1 MKNKFLIYYIF
12 IEELNEIIIKNI
24 LILKNKKYRLNIIT
38 SNKNIYQ
45 ISKFAKISKI
55 PFYVID
61 NIKSAIKNHASGVFL
76 SGKNKSL
83 SKNLINIAKLKVIGS
98 AHSQQEYYIKK
109 MQNCETIMLS
119 PIFFNKK
126 YSYNKILGP
135 IKFNLITLNW
145 NCKVCALGGIK
156 LNNLKMINL
165 TKVKAISFMSL
176 ISNEELKQ
184 KSPPTVK

>member
-24 LILKNKKYRLNIIT
+24 LILKNEKYRLNIIT
-38 SNKNIYQ
+38 SDKNIYQ
-45 ISKFAKISKI
+45 VSRFAKIYKI

-61 NIKSAIKNHASGVFL
+61 NTKAAIKNYASGVFL
-76 SGKNKSL
+76 SSKNKRISN
-83 SKNLINIAKLKVIGS
+83 NLINLAKLNVIGS
-98 AHSQQEYYIKK
+98 AHSQHEYYIKK
-109 MQNCETIMLS
+109 KQNCDTIMLS

-126 YSYNKILGP
+126 YSLNQILGP
-135 IKFNLITLNW
+135 IKFNLISLSW
-145 NCKVCALGGIK
+145 NCRICALGGIK

-176 ISNEELKQ
+176 INSEDLNKKAHLQ
-184 KSPPTVK
+184 

>member
-61 NIKSAIKNHASGVFL
+61 NIKSAIKNYASGVFL

-83 SKNLINIAKLKVIGS
+83 SDNLVNIAGLKVIGS
-98 AHSQQEYYIKK
+98 AHNQMEYYIKK
-109 MQNCETIMLS
+109 QQNCDIIMLS

-126 YSYNKILGP
+126 YSLNKILGP

-145 NCKVCALGGIK
+145 SCKVCALGGIQ
-156 LNNLKMINL
+156 LNNLRMINL
-165 TKVKAISFMSL
+165 TKAKAISFMSL
-176 ISNEELKQ
+176 INSEDLNKKAHLQ
-184 KSPPTVK
+184 

>member
-1 MKNKFLIYYIF
+1 MKHKLLIYYIF

-38 SNKNIYQ
+38 SDKKVHQ
-45 ISKFAKISKI
+45 ISQFAKISRI

-61 NIKSAIKNHASGVFL
+61 NIKSAIKNYASGVFL
-76 SGKNKSL
+76 SGRNKSL
-83 SKNLINIAKLKVIGS
+83 SNNLINIAGLEVIGS
-98 AHSQQEYYIKK
+98 AHSQMEYYIKK
-109 MQNCETIMLS
+109 QQNCDVIMLS

-176 ISNEELKQ
+176 ISNEDLNKKAHLQ
-184 KSPPTVK
+184 

>member
-12 IEELNEIIIKNI
+12 IKELNEIIIKNI

-38 SNKNIYQ
+38 SDKNIYQ
-45 ISKFAKISKI
+45 VSRFAKIYKI

-61 NIKSAIKNHASGVFL
+61 NAKAAIKNYASGVFL
-76 SGKNKSL
+76 SSKNKRISN
-83 SKNLINIAKLKVIGS
+83 NLINLAKLNVIGS
-98 AHSQQEYYIKK
+98 AHSQHEYYIKK
-109 MQNCETIMLS
+109 IQNCGTIMLS

-126 YSYNKILGP
+126 YSLNQILGP
-135 IKFNLITLNW
+135 IKFNLISLNW
-145 NCKVCALGGIK
+145 NCRICALGGIK

-176 ISNEELKQ
+176 INSEDLNKKAHLQ
-184 KSPPTVK
+184 

>member
-1 MKNKFLIYYIF
+1 MKHKFLIHYIF
-12 IEELNEIIIKNI
+12 IEELNEIIKKNI

-38 SNKNIYQ
+38 SDKNVHQ
-45 ISKFAKISKI
+45 ISQFAKISRI

-61 NIKSAIKNHASGVFL
+61 NIKSAIKNYASGVFL
-76 SGKNKSL
+76 SGRNKSL
-83 SKNLINIAKLKVIGS
+83 SNNLINIAGLEVIGS
-98 AHSQQEYYIKK
+98 AHSQMEYYIKK
-109 MQNCETIMLS
+109 QQNCDVIMLS

-176 ISNEELKQ
+176 ISNEDLNKKAHLQ
-184 KSPPTVK
+184 

>member
-1 MKNKFLIYYIF
+1 MKNKFLIHYIF

-45 ISKFAKISKI
+45 ISKFAKMSKI

-61 NIKSAIKNHASGVFL
+61 NIKSAIKNYASGVFL
-76 SGKNKSL
+76 SGRNKGL
-83 SKNLINIAKLKVIGS
+83 SNNLINIAGLEVIGS
-98 AHSQQEYYIKK
+98 AHSQMEYYIKK
-109 MQNCETIMLS
+109 QQNCNIIMLS

-126 YSYNKILGP
+126 YSLNKILGP

-145 NCKVCALGGIK
+145 SCNICALGGIK
-156 LNNLKMINL
+156 LNNFKIINL
-165 TKVKAISFMSL
+165 TRAKAIAFTSL
-176 ISNEELKQ
+176 INIEDLNKKAHLQ
-184 KSPPTVK
+184 

>member
-24 LILKNKKYRLNIIT
+24 LILKNEKFRLSIIT
-38 SNKNIYQ
+38 SDKNIYQ
-45 ISKFAKISKI
+45 VSRFAKIYKI

-61 NIKSAIKNHASGVFL
+61 NAKAAIKNYASGVFL
-76 SGKNKSL
+76 SSKNKRISN
-83 SKNLINIAKLKVIGS
+83 NLINLAKLNVIGS
-98 AHSQQEYYIKK
+98 AHSQHEYYIKK
-109 MQNCETIMLS
+109 MQNCEIIMLS

-126 YSYNKILGP
+126 YSLNKILGP

-165 TKVKAISFMSL
+165 TKAKAISFMSL
-176 ISNEELKQ
+176 INNKDLNKKAHLQ
-184 KSPPTVK
+184 

>member
-24 LILKNKKYRLNIIT
+24 LILKNEKYRLSIIT
-38 SNKNIYQ
+38 SDKNIYQ
-45 ISKFAKISKI
+45 VSRFAKIYKI

-61 NIKSAIKNHASGVFL
+61 NTKAAIKNYASGVFL
-76 SGKNKSL
+76 SSKNKRISN
-83 SKNLINIAKLKVIGS
+83 NLINLAKLNVIGS
-98 AHSQQEYYIKK
+98 AHSQHEYYIKK
-109 MQNCETIMLS
+109 KQNCDTIMLS

-126 YSYNKILGP
+126 YSLNQILGP
-135 IKFNLITLNW
+135 IKFNLISLNW
-145 NCKVCALGGIK
+145 NCRICALGGIK

-176 ISNEELKQ
+176 INSEDLNKKAHLQ
-184 KSPPTVK
+184 

>member
-1 MKNKFLIYYIF
+1 MKHKFLVYYIF

-61 NIKSAIKNHASGVFL
+61 NIKSAIKNYASGVFL

-83 SKNLINIAKLKVIGS
+83 SDNLVNIAALKVIGS
-98 AHSQQEYYIKK
+98 AHSQMEYYIKK
-109 MQNCETIMLS
+109 RQNCDIIMLS

-126 YSYNKILGP
+126 YSLNKILGP

-145 NCKVCALGGIK
+145 SCKVCTLGGIQ
-156 LNNLKMINL
+156 LNNLRMINL
-165 TKVKAISFMSL
+165 TKAKAISFMSL
-176 ISNEELKQ
+176 INSEDLNKKAHLQ
-184 KSPPTVK
+184 

>member
-38 SNKNIYQ
+38 SDKNIYQ
-45 ISKFAKISKI
+45 VSRFAKIYRI

-61 NIKSAIKNHASGVFL
+61 NTKAAIKNYASGVFL
-76 SGKNKSL
+76 SSKNKRL
-83 SKNLINIAKLKVIGS
+83 SNNLVNLTKLNVIGS
-98 AHSQQEYYIKK
+98 AHSQFEYYIKK
-109 MQNCETIMLS
+109 KQNCGTIMLS

-126 YSYNKILGP
+126 YSLNKILGP

-145 NCKVCALGGIK
+145 NCKICALGGIK
-156 LNNLKMINL
+156 LNNFRMINL
-165 TKVKAISFMSL
+165 TRAGSISFMSL
-176 ISNEELKQ
+176 INNRDLNKKAHLQ
-184 KSPPTVK
+184 

>member
-1 MKNKFLIYYIF
+1 MKHKFLFYYIF

-45 ISKFAKISKI
+45 LSKFTKISKI

-61 NIKSAIKNHASGVFL
+61 NIKSAIKNYASGVFL

-83 SKNLINIAKLKVIGS
+83 SDNLVNIAGLKVIGS
-98 AHSQQEYYIKK
+98 AHNQMEYYIKK
-109 MQNCETIMLS
+109 QQNCDIIMLS

-126 YSYNKILGP
+126 YSLNKILGP

-145 NCKVCALGGIK
+145 SCKVCALGGIQ
-156 LNNLKMINL
+156 LNNLRMINL
-165 TKVKAISFMSL
+165 TKAKAVSFMSL
-176 ISNEELKQ
+176 INKEDLNKKARLQ
-184 KSPPTVK
+184 

>member
-1 MKNKFLIYYIF
+1 MKHKFLVYYIF

-45 ISKFAKISKI
+45 ISKFAKMSKI

-61 NIKSAIKNHASGVFL
+61 NIKSAIKNYASGVFL

-83 SKNLINIAKLKVIGS
+83 SDNLVNIAALKVIGS
-98 AHSQQEYYIKK
+98 AHNQMEYYIKK
-109 MQNCETIMLS
+109 QQNCDIIMLS

-126 YSYNKILGP
+126 YSLNKILGP
-135 IKFNLITLNW
+135 MKFNLITLNW
-145 NCKVCALGGIK
+145 SCKVCALGGIQ
-156 LNNLKMINL
+156 LNNLRMINL
-165 TKVKAISFMSL
+165 TKAKAISFMSL
-176 ISNEELKQ
+176 INSEDLNKKAHLQ
-184 KSPPTVK
+184 

>member
-1 MKNKFLIYYIF
+1 MKHKFLIYYIF
-12 IEELNEIIIKNI
+12 IEELNEIIKKNI

-38 SNKNIYQ
+38 SDKNVHQ
-45 ISKFAKISKI
+45 ISQFAKISRI

-61 NIKSAIKNHASGVFL
+61 NIKSAIKNYASGVFL

-83 SKNLINIAKLKVIGS
+83 SDNLVNIAGLKVIGS
-98 AHSQQEYYIKK
+98 AHNQMEYYIKK
-109 MQNCETIMLS
+109 QQNCDIIMLS

-126 YSYNKILGP
+126 YSLNKILGP

-145 NCKVCALGGIK
+145 SCKVCALGGIQ
-156 LNNLKMINL
+156 LNNLRMINL

-176 ISNEELKQ
+176 INSEDLNKKAHLQ
-184 KSPPTVK
+184 

>member
-24 LILKNKKYRLNIIT
+24 LILKNKKYKLNIIT
-38 SNKNIYQ
+38 SDRNIYK
-45 ISKFAKISKI
+45 ISRFAKIYRI

-61 NIKSAIKNHASGVFL
+61 NTKAAIKNYASGVFL
-76 SGKNKSL
+76 SSKNKSL
-83 SKNLINIAKLKVIGS
+83 SNNLINLAKLNVIGS
-98 AHSQQEYYIKK
+98 AHSQHEYYIKK
-109 MQNCETIMLS
+109 MQNCEIIMLS

-126 YSYNKILGP
+126 YSLNKILGP

-165 TKVKAISFMSL
+165 TKAKAISFMSL
-176 ISNEELKQ
+176 INNKDLNKKAHLQ
-184 KSPPTVK
+184 